1 MNDLLVKQRR
11 LFYEALKNNYKACV
25 FDVDGTLTETT
36 TDAIPPALLDKLSL
50 LSKNGRCAL
59 CTGRRFGRAYEILEK
74 LLEERPEL
82 KRNWYFICE
91 NGSIGYRYDTEKEQY
106 IEFYRIDY
114 PYGEDHRKR
123 LIDELGKALKGVMNQ
138 IHVAEVALAISSK
151 SRWQG
156 PKDIVKKECDEMVAR
171 TIPVLKK
178 MDTENLLV
186 VCNAGNA
193 INILHKDGNKD
204 YGVKSLYNFLVQQKG
219 MTNHSEIV
227 CIGDQGQPGGNDE
240 TFLSGS
246 CGTSFTVG
254 NGHPLNV
261 IPLPVFDNE
270 GNVVFGPNATLN
282 LISRLQ
288 FV

>member
-1 MNDLLVKQRR
+1 MSDLLEKQRS
-11 LFYEALKNNYKACV
+11 LFVEALKDNYKACV
-25 FDVDGTLTETT
+25 FDIDGTLTDTT
-36 TDAIPPALLDKLSL
+36 ANAIPPALLDKLSL
-50 LSKNGRCAL
+50 LSKNGYCAL
-59 CTGRRFGRAYEILEK
+59 CTGRRFGRAYEILEN

-82 KRNWYFICE
+82 KRNWFFICE
-91 NGSIGYRYDTEKEQY
+91 NGSIGYRYDIKNDQY
-106 IEFYRIDY
+106 IELYRIDY

-123 LIDELGKALKGVMNQ
+123 LIDELSKALKGVMKQ
-138 IHVAEVALAISSK
+138 IHVAEVALAVSSK

-156 PKDIVKKECDEMVAR
+156 SKDIVKQECDEMVAR

-178 MDTENLLV
+178 MDTEKLLV
-186 VCNAGNA
+186 VCNAGNT

-204 YGVKSLYNFLVQQKG
+204 YGVKSLYNFLVQQKV
-219 MTNHSEIV
+219 MKNHNQIV

-240 TFLSGS
+240 AFLSGS

-254 NGHPLNV
+254 NGHPLNE
-261 IPLPVFDNE
+261 IPLPVFDNK
-270 GNVVFGPNATLN
+270 GNIVFGPNATLN